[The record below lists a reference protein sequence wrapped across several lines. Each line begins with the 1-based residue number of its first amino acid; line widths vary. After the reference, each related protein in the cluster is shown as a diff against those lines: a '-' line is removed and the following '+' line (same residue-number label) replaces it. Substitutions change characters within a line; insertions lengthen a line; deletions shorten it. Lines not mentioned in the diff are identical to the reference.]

1 MTNII
6 ASFYSEEHIYFYK
19 FGTKLFKT
27 ANLHIILI

>member
-19 FGTKLFKT
+19 FGTKLLKPPT
-27 ANLHIILI
+27 YISY